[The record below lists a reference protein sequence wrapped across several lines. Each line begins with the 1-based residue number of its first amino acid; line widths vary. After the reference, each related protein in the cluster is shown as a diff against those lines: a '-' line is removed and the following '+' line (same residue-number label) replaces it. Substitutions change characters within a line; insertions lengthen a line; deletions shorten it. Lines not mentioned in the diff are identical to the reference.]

1 MKKKILIVVGGGMA
15 AAALLGCIFGIPQ
28 AVLNYKYSISY
39 PKKYTV
45 TQEAFDGSN
54 GNNRIHFL
62 NTGGSDA
69 ILIESNGHFALVDCG
84 EDSDNP
90 RGFPDLELQGYE
102 QEVLKYLKDHAAG
115 DDGKVVLDFV
125 VGTHAHSDHIGG
137 FDTIISDDDIVV
149 KKAYLKPYDSSKIS
163 DYEVEKWDNQ
173 EVYDQMVKAL
183 NDEGAE
189 IISDIPDS
197 EFTFGDFTCKFFN
210 GEVYTGDKKRGE
222 NENSLG
228 LLLTCNGSKAFL
240 AGDINNIDGTEDAI
254 GKKIGKVDLLK
265 FGHHGYDESTST
277 GFIEALMPDI
287 GILTNKSIFYS
298 LNSQSKKDVVNISK
312 TAVYS
317 TGENKGI
324 IANFTDK
331 GIVLTN
337 NIME

>member
-1 MKKKILIVVGGGMA
+1 MKKRILIVVGA
-15 AAALLGCIFGIPQ
+15 VCAIALLVGCIFGIPQ

-54 GNNRIHFL
+54 GDDRIHFL

-69 ILIESNGHFALVDCG
+69 ILLESNGHFALVDCG

-90 RGFPDLELQGYE
+90 RGFSGLELQGYE
-102 QEVLKYLKDHAAG
+102 QEVLKYLKSHAADG
-115 DDGKVVLDFV
+115 DGKVVLDFV
-125 VGTHAHSDHIGG
+125 VGTHSHSDHIGG
-137 FDTIISDDDIVV
+137 FDTIISDEDVLV
-149 KKAYLKPYDSSKIS
+149 KKAYLKPYNHLKIS
-163 DYEVEKWDNQ
+163 DNEVEEWDNQ
-173 EVYDQMVKAL
+173 EVYDQMVTALKA
-183 NDEGAE
+183 EGAE
-189 IISDIPDS
+189 IVYDIPKD
-197 EFTFGDFTCKFFN
+197 EFTFGDFTCKFYN
-210 GEVYTGDKKRGE
+210 GEIYTGDKKQGE

-254 GKKIGKVDLLK
+254 GTEIGKVDLLK
-265 FGHHGYDESTST
+265 IGHHGYEESTST
-277 GFIEALMPDI
+277 AFIEALMPDI
-287 GILTNKSIFYS
+287 GILTNKSIYS
-298 LNSQSKKDVVNISK
+298 LNSQSRKDLVNISE

-317 TGENKGI
+317 TGDNNGI
-324 IANFTDK
+324 IANFTTK